1 MDALLLILATA
12 GAGFA
17 QPGLLDDLG
26 PLLRVPSAETGL
38 FFHDQP
44 IVSEGKILAP
54 QAAIDRWL
62 NVSAQKLSG
71 NEIVYSYSGGTATP
85 VEIHMWVGEK
95 RARIA
100 RAEVPLEIAPQIVD
114 GRLYLPLKFMADAV
128 GVWVEHHG
136 RQIHLRKPDLDW
148 ACWLAIPP
156 HPKSLEGKMT
166 ALAVARRPG
175 KPKRV
180 ESVALAAD
188 TMSGQVLI
196 AEPSVDGKSTVRYFV
211 DYQRDR
217 AGWHFV
223 AEAAPREPEP
233 QGD

>member
-1 MDALLLILATA
+1 MHVLLLILATT
-12 GAGFA
+12 GAGLA

-38 FFHDQP
+38 SFHDQP
-44 IVSEGKILAP
+44 IISEGKILAP

-62 NVSAQKLSG
+62 NVSAQKLGG
-71 NEIVYSYSGGTATP
+71 NELTYSYTGGTATP
-85 VEIHMWVGEK
+85 IEIHMWVDEK

-100 RAEVPLEIAPQIVD
+100 RAEVPLEIAPRIIE
-114 GRLYLPLKFMADAV
+114 GKLYLPLKFMADAV

-166 ALAVARRPG
+166 ALAVARRPE

-180 ESVALAAD
+180 ESVALSTD

-196 AEPSVDGKSTVRYFV
+196 AEPSADGKSAVRYV
-211 DYQRDR
+211 ATYQRDR
-217 AGWHFV
+217 TGWHFV
-223 AEAAPREPEP
+223 AQTAPPEPEP